1 MEKSMREVLPT
12 ESLRQKIKR
21 SNSQS
26 DLNDYS
32 SDEVSRSMDSP
43 GNIATLFPRQLVV
56 HGSEYLIRGFGGFVN
71 EKPIQEEQFEKL
83 KILSLN

>member
-1 MEKSMREVLPT
+1 MEKSMREVLPA

-32 SDEVSRSMDSP
+32 SDEISRTMDSP
-43 GNIATLFPRQLVV
+43 GNPGNA
-56 HGSEYLIRGFGGFVN
+56 SEMFSLTYSYSG
-71 EKPIQEEQFEKL
+71 L
-83 KILSLN
+83 K

>member
-43 GNIATLFPRQLVV
+43 GNTETLFQSLTR
-56 HGSEYLIRGFGGFVN
+56 RWGGFVN
-71 EKPIQEEQFEKL
+71 EKLF
-83 KILSLN
+83 S

>member
-32 SDEVSRSMDSP
+32 SDEVSRSVESP
-43 GNIATLFPRQLVV
+43 GNSITARLHRAFASSTGTVQKLSTLKYSNCNWTKLIVQQL
-56 HGSEYLIRGFGGFVN
+56 
-71 EKPIQEEQFEKL
+71 KL
-83 KILSLN
+83 GL